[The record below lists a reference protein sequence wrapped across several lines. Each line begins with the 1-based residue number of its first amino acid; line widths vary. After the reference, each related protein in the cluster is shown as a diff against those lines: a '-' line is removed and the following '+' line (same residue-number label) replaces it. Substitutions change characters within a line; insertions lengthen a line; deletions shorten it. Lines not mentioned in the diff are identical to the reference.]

1 MLLPAGTAMPSVPFC
16 PFVSLILACCALGHV
31 LSGFLLSW
39 QMLGKLTVE

>member
-16 PFVSLILACCALGHV
+16 PHVSLILARCTLGRA

-39 QMLGKLTVE
+39 QMLGKPTVK